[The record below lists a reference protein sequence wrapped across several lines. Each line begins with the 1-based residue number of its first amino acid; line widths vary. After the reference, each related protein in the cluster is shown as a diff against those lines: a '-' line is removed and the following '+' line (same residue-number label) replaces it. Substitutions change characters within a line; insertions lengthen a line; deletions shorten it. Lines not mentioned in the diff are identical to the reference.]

1 MTDRLISVFVAACL
15 TVRRAATVN
24 DKPTVLVLGS
34 TGQLGGLIAS
44 ELAGNDRVRLR
55 VTSRRDDQLD
65 SLRERFSAEAVSL
78 DLDDPRTFPVA
89 LAGVDVVFLVTG
101 YTVDMLVQSKALVDG
116 AVAAG
121 VRHIVHLGVFTP
133 RTDLYDAHLAWH
145 QLIEVYIKA
154 SGIPW
159 TFLHPNC
166 FMQNWTGFYGMVRGG
181 VVRSYSEDNRLGWIA
196 LEDVAEA
203 AAVVLADPAPHEGK
217 DYWFSTEAAN
227 IVEIAEVISDVTG
240 RRFTPDAQSSA
251 QFIEDLGG
259 DRRVLDAYFLG
270 VEQWYVQL
278 NDGRMDFFGEIR
290 DDLPLLIGRPG
301 TSIREWV
308 THHRDDLL
316 ALAGDA

>member
-1 MTDRLISVFVAACL
+1 M
-15 TVRRAATVN
+15 N
-24 DKPTVLVLGS
+24 DKSTVLVLGS
-34 TGQLGGLIAS
+34 TGQLGGLVAS
-44 ELAGNDRVRLR
+44 ELAGNGRVRLR
-55 VTSRRDDQLD
+55 VTSRRDEQLE
-65 SLRERFSAEAVSL
+65 SLRERLSAEAVSL
-78 DLDDPRTFPVA
+78 DLDDPRTFADA

-101 YTVDMLVQSKALVDG
+101 YTVDMLVQSKALVDA

-133 RTDLYDAHLAWH
+133 RPDLYDPHLAWH
-145 QLIEVYIKA
+145 QLVEAYIKV

-166 FMQNWTGFYGMVRGG
+166 FMQNWTGFYGMVHDG
-181 VVRSYSEDNRLGWIA
+181 VVRSYSEGNRLGWIA

-203 AAVVLADPAPHEGK
+203 AAVILADPAPHAGK

-240 RRFTPDAQSSA
+240 RHFAPDVQSSA
-251 QFIEDLGG
+251 QFIEDMGE

-270 VEQWYVQL
+270 VEQFYVQV
-278 NDGRMDFFGEIR
+278 NDGRLAFFGDVR

-308 THHRDDLL
+308 TRHRDDLL
-316 ALAGDA
+316 ALARDA